1 MRKQR
6 AEKSRRGKIVKIRDA
21 GRVSADEFFDQ
32 LDRKKFVRLRLR
44 EFREC
49 DLYEPAAHILAD
61 VLGLDEADAKG
72 LILGRQ
78 TWKMYKENN
87 LKGRLPSYQELK
99 RMCGVAAGPNPFR
112 SGFMPMR
119 LRRRINSI

>member
-1 MRKQR
+1 MAVTKVLRFGCNMRDGEEDSMKNKGR
-6 AEKSRRGKIVKIRDA
+6 VKTSRRGKIVKVRDA
-21 GRVSADEFFDQ
+21 GVVSAAEFFDQ

-78 TWKMYKENN
+78 SWKEYKTNN
-87 LKGRLPSYQELK
+87 KGRLPSYRELK
-99 RMCGVAAGPNPFR
+99 KICGK
-112 SGFMPMR
+112 
-119 LRRRINSI
+119 

>member
-1 MRKQR
+1 M
-6 AEKSRRGKIVKIRDA
+6 KSFLKASHRGKIVKIRDA
-21 GRVSADEFFDQ
+21 GRMPADEFFDQ

-99 RMCGVAAGPNPFR
+99 KICGKK
-112 SGFMPMR
+112 
-119 LRRRINSI
+119 

>member
-1 MRKQR
+1 MAYVKMRKQR
-6 AEKSRRGKIVKIRDA
+6 SEKSHRGKIVKIRDA

-87 LKGRLPSYQELK
+87 LKGRLPSYRELK
-99 RMCGVAAGPNPFR
+99 KMCGK
-112 SGFMPMR
+112 
-119 LRRRINSI
+119 

>member
-1 MRKQR
+1 MKMRKQR
-6 AEKSRRGKIVKIRDA
+6 AEKSHRGKIVKIRDA
-21 GRVSADEFFDQ
+21 GRVLADEFFDR

-61 VLGLDEADAKG
+61 VLGLDEVDAKG

-99 RMCGVAAGPNPFR
+99 KICGKK
-112 SGFMPMR
+112 
-119 LRRRINSI
+119 